1 LSSSTISMFY
11 LLFLFGIFYFLL
23 IRPQQQRTKRH
34 RELVLGL
41 RDGDKVV
48 TVGGI
53 YGTIKQVTDDTI
65 SLEIADKVIVVFS
78 KASVARR
85 L

>member
-1 LSSSTISMFY
+1 MFY

>member
-1 LSSSTISMFY
+1 MSSSTISMFY